1 MKKIDLRKNKK
12 NETIFLVAQIALDF
26 ISSDNIKST
35 KLKSYLIAELLAR
48 IMKLEFLAPTNVL

>member
-1 MKKIDLRKNKK
+1 MPKLCKNWGNKKQIEKKTIFTK

-35 KLKSYLIAELLAR
+35 KLKSYVIVASP
-48 IMKLEFLAPTNVL
+48 IMKL